1 VQALLIIFCVIA
13 AIGGAHVSWWL
24 TDTAIARMDVEPPSE
39 WPGAGAPTAPA
50 RLPDARGRSPERR

>member
-24 TDTAIARMDVEPPSE
+24 TDTAIARMDVEPAE
-39 WPGAGAPTAPA
+39 WVARRWRAYRARPAPRRA
-50 RLPDARGRSPERR
+50 RA